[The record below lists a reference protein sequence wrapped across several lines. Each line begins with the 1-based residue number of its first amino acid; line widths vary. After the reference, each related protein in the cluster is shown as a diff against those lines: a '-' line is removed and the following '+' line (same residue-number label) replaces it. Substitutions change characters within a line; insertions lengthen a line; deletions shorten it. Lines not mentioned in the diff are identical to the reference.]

1 MTQRPLRVLLI
12 ATHPVQYSSPIF
24 RFYAGDQRLD
34 ILVAYCGLQGAESH
48 LDQEF
53 GVEVKWDIPLLQGY
67 PWVAIKNRSWCPG
80 LGSFFG
86 LFNPGIWS
94 LIRREKFDA
103 VVLYTGY
110 VYATFWIALAA
121 ARMNGAVVLFGTD
134 AHVLSSRN
142 NRGWKL
148 AIKKLLWPPLFR
160 LADAVILPSSGG
172 LALMRS
178 LGIAEERLAMTPYCV
193 DNDWWIAE
201 SSRVD
206 RAEVRRRWDIP
217 EEVRVVLFC
226 AKLQPWKRPQDVLHA
241 FVRAGLPRSY
251 LVFAGDGAMRSALES
266 EVLSLGISH
275 RVRFLGFVNQSQL
288 PETYA
293 ASDIFVLA
301 SEYEPFG
308 VVVNESMLCG
318 CPVIVSDRVGA
329 KFDLVREGETGFVF
343 PMGDVGML
351 SELIKEALQSP
362 ERLKRIGEAAR
373 ERMASWSPPQ
383 NLEGLVTAL
392 ERAIH
397 LRRQDADRP

>member
-1 MTQRPLRVLLI
+1 MTKRPLRVLLV
-12 ATHPVQYSSPIF
+12 ATHPVQYSSPQF
-24 RFYAGDQRLD
+24 RLYAKDPRLD
-34 ILVAYCGLQGAESH
+34 ILVAYCGLQGAEPH

-53 GVEVKWDIPLLQGY
+53 GVEVKWDIPLLRGY
-67 PWVAIKNRSWCPG
+67 PWIAIKNRSWCPG

-110 VYATFWIALAA
+110 VFATFWIALAA
-121 ARMNGAVVLFGTD
+121 AKTNGAAVLFGTD

-160 LADAVILPSSGG
+160 LADGVILPSSGG

-201 SSRVD
+201 SSRAD

-226 AKLQPWKRPQDVLHA
+226 AKLQPWKRPRDVLHA

-251 LVFAGDGAMRSALES
+251 LVFAGDGPMRSALES

-293 ASDIFVLA
+293 ASNIFVLA

-329 KFDLVREGETGFVF
+329 KFDLVRERETGFVF
-343 PMGDVGML
+343 PMGDVRVL

-373 ERMASWSPPQ
+373 ERMASWSPVQ

-392 ERAIH
+392 ERVIH

>member
-1 MTQRPLRVLLI
+1 M
-12 ATHPVQYSSPIF
+12 
-24 RFYAGDQRLD
+24 
-34 ILVAYCGLQGAESH
+34 
-48 LDQEF
+48 
-53 GVEVKWDIPLLQGY
+53 
-67 PWVAIKNRSWCPG
+67 
-80 LGSFFG
+80 
-86 LFNPGIWS
+86 
-94 LIRREKFDA
+94 
-103 VVLYTGY
+103 LYTGY